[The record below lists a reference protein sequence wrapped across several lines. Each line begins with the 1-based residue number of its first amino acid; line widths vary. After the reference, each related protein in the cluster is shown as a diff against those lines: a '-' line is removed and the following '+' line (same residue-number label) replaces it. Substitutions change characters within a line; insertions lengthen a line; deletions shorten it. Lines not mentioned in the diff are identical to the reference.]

1 MKLNIHYLFLILNLL
16 FSLNLKGQQ
25 TLNASITHDN
35 LQRDYILYI
44 PSSYNPANPV
54 PLVFCFHGYGSSA
67 TVNFNYTNF
76 KAIADT
82 AGFILVHPQGTLL
95 QGVTHWNVGGWT
107 LASNIDDVGF
117 TNALIDSI
125 SIDYSINPNKI
136 YSTGMSNGG
145 YMSFLLACNPES
157 RFAAIASV
165 TGSMTTQT
173 YYGCNPERPT
183 PILQIHGTADGTVPY
198 YGNPSW
204 TMSIDNVI
212 QYWSSFNNCN
222 PNPTI
227 SYIQNSNPFD
237 GSTVEK
243 IIYYGGQ
250 NGTSIEHFKV
260 IGGGHDWPGVF
271 GNMDM
276 NASNEIWN
284 FFYKY
289 DINGLIGSTGTT
301 GSTGV
306 TGATGVGGVTGSTG
320 ATGSTGIISSTKKI
334 QQESFRI
341 YPTIANN
348 FITIESKFHIEKI
361 YEILLTDGK
370 VVKTG
375 KIENSHQ
382 KINVSELLPN
392 SYIIKIGNATK
403 KFIIS
408 K

>member
-1 MKLNIHYLFLILNLL
+1 MYV
-16 FSLNLKGQQ
+16 
-25 TLNASITHDN
+25 
-35 LQRDYILYI
+35 
-44 PSSYNPANPV
+44 PSSYDSSIPT
-54 PLVFCFHGYGSSA
+54 PLVFCFHGYGSNS
-67 TVNFNYTNF
+67 NINLYYTNF
-76 KAIADT
+76 KGIADT
-82 AGFILVHPQGTLL
+82 AGFIVVHPQGTLFI
-95 QGVTHWNVGGWT
+95 GTTHWNVGGWT
-107 LASNIDDVGF
+107 LGSTADDVGF
-117 TNALIDSI
+117 TSALIDSI
-125 SIDYSINPNKI
+125 SRNYSINPNRI

-145 YMSFLLACNPES
+145 YMSFLLACQLSN
-157 RFAAIASV
+157 RIAAVASV

-198 YGNPSW
+198 NGNPSW

-227 SYIQNSNPFD
+227 SYIPNSYPFD

-271 GNMDM
+271 GNMDI

-289 DINGLIGSTGTT
+289 DINGLIGSTGST

-306 TGATGVGGVTGSTG
+306 TGETGGTGVTGSTGNTGSTG
-320 ATGSTGIISSTKKI
+320 ATGSTGTISSTKKI
-334 QQESFRI
+334 QQESFKI
-341 YPTIANN
+341 YPTITKD
-348 FITIESKFHIEKI
+348 FILLKSEFDFEKT
-361 YEILLTDGK
+361 YEILSMDGK
-370 VVKTG
+370 TVKIG
-375 KIENSHQ
+375 KIENRQQ
-382 KINVSELLPN
+382 KIYVSELSPN
-392 SYIIKIGNATK
+392 SYLIKIGNTTQ
-403 KFIIS
+403 KFIVS